1 MSGPPGPATAG
12 RGPRETNFATLGQ
25 NNHQYRQFGSPQ
37 MHGFSREKLGAAD
50 DHSRQFLPRSKSPP
64 ENGVT
69 PSTQHTTNPQLSN
82 QLGPNQNIFNNTLIS
97 KRQPSPQGAIGAVY
111 TSTPGGSY
119 KEDSMNGRNPQ
130 NHPNPSAKNLNL
142 LQNHNS
148 NYARAL
154 QMHAQLGKK
163 GSAANLPGHT
173 FTKTSPTQSVLN
185 QSGTGSHKT
194 LSQSNSLN
202 TTTVEKSTGRKK
214 MGGGNHQSTSGLIT
228 HKRKGKSPPNAGG
241 VSGRNNLKHSSS
253 SSGAGIGAQK
263 SKSSGA
269 FR

>member
-1 MSGPPGPATAG
+1 
-12 RGPRETNFATLGQ
+12 
-25 NNHQYRQFGSPQ
+25 

-69 PSTQHTTNPQLSN
+69 PSTQHTNNPQLSN

-97 KRQPSPQGAIGAVY
+97 KRQPSPQGAVGAVY

-119 KEDSMNGRNPQ
+119 KEDSIGGRN
-130 NHPNPSAKNLNL
+130 NHPNPGAKNMNL

-163 GSAANLPGHT
+163 ASAANLPGHT
-173 FTKTSPTQSVLN
+173 MTKTSPTQSVLN
-185 QSGTGSHKT
+185 QSGTGSHKS
-194 LSQSNSLN
+194 LSQSNSLY

-214 MGGGNHQSTSGLIT
+214 MGTSGGNHQSTSGLIT
-228 HKRKGKSPPNAGG
+228 HKRKGKSPPNPGAT
-241 VSGRNNLKHSSS
+241 SSRNNLKHSSS
-253 SSGAGIGAQK
+253 SSGTGLAAQK